1 MIYYLATPLMVI
13 SGIPQIVKLLQ
24 RKQSNDISALMFFFT
39 WLAVILLFADSVQ
52 NGSLSLILANGA
64 SLITMSINLFLIL
77 KYKNNGY

>member
-64 SLITMSINLFLIL
+64 SLITMSINLFLIF
-77 KYKNNGY
+77 KFKNHE